1 MKYIHRFAVFCF
13 SLLMFSEANAATQ
26 LLSKYN
32 GVTLEAS
39 RTPFDTQLLKPIK
52 NLNANYVAIVPY
64 AFINK
69 KDAKVNYNYSRQWW
83 GEKPKG
89 IAQTIAN
96 AKTQDLEV
104 MLKPHVWVKE
114 DGWPG
119 EFEPNSD
126 EQWSVFSDSYTKYI
140 LELAALAE
148 QHKVALF
155 CIGTEFRLVASNN
168 PDFWISLISKVRKVY
183 SGKITY
189 ASNWDNYDK
198 VKFWSYLDVMGI
210 DAYFP
215 LSDKI
220 KPSVEELESAW
231 LPVVNKLQAH
241 STQWQKPILFTEFGY
256 RNIQKAAG
264 KHWEF
269 KDSDPVSM
277 SEQANGYTAL
287 FNSLWSQDWFL
298 GGFLWKWHL
307 KPNSGGPTD
316 NKFTP
321 QGKEAENVI
330 RKHYALYKPKDK

>member
-1 MKYIHRFAVFCF
+1 MINFLRLAIFCF
-13 SLLMFSEANAATQ
+13 SLSIFGETKATTQ
-26 LLSKYN
+26 LPTKFN

-52 NLNANYVAIVPY
+52 NVNANYIAIVPY

-69 KDAKVNYNYSRQWW
+69 NDAKVNYNYRRQWW

-96 AKTQDLEV
+96 AKAQNLKI
-104 MLKPHVWVKE
+104 MLKPHVWVKG

-119 EFEPNSD
+119 EFETNSD
-126 EQWSVFSDSYTKYI
+126 QQWKVFSESYSNYI

-148 QHKVALF
+148 KHDVALF
-155 CIGTEFRLVASNN
+155 CIGTEFRLVASKK
-168 PDFWISLISKVRKVY
+168 PDFWIDLISKVRKIY
-183 SGKITY
+183 SGQITY
-189 ASNWDNYDK
+189 ASNWDNYDNIE
-198 VKFWSYLDVMGI
+198 FWPYVDIIGI

-231 LPVVNKLQAH
+231 LPTVSKLQTH
-241 STQWQKPILFTEFGY
+241 SKQWQKPILFTEFGY

-264 KHWEF
+264 NHWEL

-287 FNSLWSQDWFL
+287 FNSLWSQEWFL

-330 RKHYALYKPKDK
+330 RKHYALYKPKD